1 VSHGVDLPGAVA
13 KRLGFNSEAPRWF
26 LPRLMNVALT
36 RINRL
41 VVTLSMLAMLGS
53 CAVLTSGVVMR
64 YFFKTP
70 TDWQDEISMFL
81 LVGSIFMC
89 GAAVQAQRGH
99 LGIEA
104 IAGYLSPA
112 ANRWRIWV
120 CDILSLL
127 FCGFFSW
134 KSWTL
139 LYEAWSEGM
148 TTSSTWAPPLWIPY
162 GLMALGITLLTL
174 QLLIQVLNPPLHK
187 TLS

>member
-1 VSHGVDLPGAVA
+1 MSHGTDLPGAPTA
-13 KRLGFNSEAPRWF
+13 ALGPMTDSPRWA
-26 LPRLMNVALT
+26 LPRRMAVVLSA
-36 RINRL
+36 INRV

-53 CAVLTSGVVMR
+53 CLVLSSGVMMR

-81 LVGSIFMC
+81 LVGAIFTC

-104 IAGYLSPA
+104 IAGYLPPI
-112 ANRWRIWV
+112 ANRWRVWM
-120 CDILSLL
+120 CDVLSLL
-127 FCGFFSW
+127 FCCFFSW

-148 TTSSTWAPPLWIPY
+148 TTSSTWTPPLWIPY
-162 GLMALGITLLTL
+162 GLMSLGMTLLSV
-174 QLLIQVLNPPLHK
+174 QLLIQVLSPPLRR
-187 TLS
+187 LRA